1 LGKQQTGRF
10 AAAALLCVIVI
21 FTIFTAHAQAGPVLI
36 GSLAQFLF
44 PALLTMYLLVLVY
57 SARLIMD
64 VLASF
69 LLGKKESERS
79 GKSWMVVIG
88 YAIGIVLIILL
99 LRTVALQNLLG
110 AVEAAVA
117 AASSVLKIA
126 QGSSA
131 PHAVSVIAP
140 YLFYYIVLMFAAIV
154 LISFTL
160 FIGGLHTA
168 YRWAR
173 EDRSPLAANTVRL
186 ETLRVIQQAAK
197 DLRLTDDY
205 RVTILNCYREMCRVL
220 SLHGFRTELYETASE
235 FSRSIADKL
244 GLGGESVRGL
254 TLLFEEARYS
264 DHQINDVKR
273 AEALNQLESLERS
286 LANVGS

>member
-1 LGKQQTGRF
+1 
-10 AAAALLCVIVI
+10 
-21 FTIFTAHAQAGPVLI
+21 
-36 GSLAQFLF
+36 
-44 PALLTMYLLVLVY
+44 MYLLVLVY